1 MKVDGVQ
8 DMLLRSSSC
17 LLRIA
22 LLQRRQESELRA
34 KAIRELLAS
43 WKKGE
48 EIEDMT
54 EEKAKELEKQAEMLE
69 EYGRRGG
76 WM

>member
-1 MKVDGVQ
+1 MQEEISRKETVLTQ
-8 DMLLRSSSC
+8 FILRPE
-17 LLRIA
+17 LVEQ

-48 EIEDMT
+48 KIEDMT

-69 EYGRRGG
+69 ESGGR
-76 WM
+76 